1 MNAPEMKSE
10 MTERDLVFHATA
22 IKRHAAPA
30 AIAALAG
37 LPEGRVR
44 AELDAAVAAARAVEA
59 KGAYA
64 LTPLAG
70 VALQAR
76 YAGHFAA
83 QRADAAFVA
92 AYEGFERINR
102 TLKQIITDWQ
112 TLDVGGRKIAND
124 HRDKAHDAAVID
136 RLGGLQEQAEPI
148 LERLAEAGQAPDV
161 VAAVRGANARRLAA
175 GLPRLSYYAKKL
187 LVALEAAEDGEHEW
201 VSDIRRDSYH
211 TVWFELHEELLR
223 IMGREREE

>member
-1 MNAPEMKSE
+1 MMETATMP
-10 MTERDLVFHATA
+10 ERDLVLHAAA
-22 IKRHAAPA
+22 IKRHAPAA
-30 AIAALAG
+30 AIAHLAG
-37 LPEGRVR
+37 MPVER
-44 AELDAAVAAARAVEA
+44 AQGVLDQAVAGGRAVEA

-76 YAGHFAA
+76 YTRHFAA
-83 QRADAAFVA
+83 LRADEGFVA

-112 TLDVGGRKIAND
+112 TLDVGGAKVAND
-124 HRDKAHDAAVID
+124 HSNKAHDEAVID
-136 RLGGLQEQAEPI
+136 RLGGLHEQAEGI
-148 LERLAEAGQAPDV
+148 LNRLSAK
-161 VAAVRGANARRLAA
+161 
-175 GLPRLSYYAKKL
+175 LPRLKYYADKL
-187 LVALEAAEDGEHEW
+187 IAALEASEDGDHEW

>member
-1 MNAPEMKSE
+1 M
-10 MTERDLVFHATA
+10 MTNRDLVLHATA
-22 IKRHAAPA
+22 IKRHAPA
-30 AIAALAG
+30 TAIAALAG
-37 LPEGRVR
+37 ISAASAQ
-44 AELDAAVAAARAVEA
+44 AELDALVVAGRALEA

-83 QRADAAFVA
+83 LRDDLAFRG
-92 AYEGFERINR
+92 AYEGFERINNV
-102 TLKQIITDWQ
+102 LKQIITDWQ
-112 TLDVGGRKIAND
+112 TLTVGGQKVAND
-124 HRDKAHDAAVID
+124 HSDKGHDAAVID
-136 RLGGLQEQAEPI
+136 RLGALHEQAEPI
-148 LERLAEAGQAPDV
+148 LAKLAQ
-161 VAAVRGANARRLAA
+161 
-175 GLPRLSYYAKKL
+175 GLPRLKYYGDRL
-187 LVALEAAEDGEHEW
+187 LAALDAAEDGDHEW

>member
-1 MNAPEMKSE
+1 MND
-10 MTERDLVFHATA
+10 RDLVFHATA

-30 AIAALAG
+30 AIAALAA
-37 LPEGRVR
+37 LPEDRVKS
-44 AELDAAVAAARAVEA
+44 ELDGAVASGRAVEA

-76 YAGHFAA
+76 YARHFAA
-83 QRADAAFVA
+83 LREDAVFVA

-102 TLKQIITDWQ
+102 GLKQIITDWQ
-112 TLDVGGRKIAND
+112 TLDVGGQKIAND
-124 HRDKAHDAAVID
+124 HRDKAHDDAVID
-136 RLGGLQEQAEPI
+136 RLGGLHEQAEPI
-148 LERLAEAGQAPDV
+148 LERLA
-161 VAAVRGANARRLAA
+161 ARSPRLA
-175 GLPRLSYYAKKL
+175 YYGRKL
-187 LVALEAAEDGEHEW
+187 VAALEAAEDGEHEW

-223 IMGREREE
+223 TMGREREE

>member
-1 MNAPEMKSE
+1 MN
-10 MTERDLVFHATA
+10 ERDLVLHATA
-22 IKRHAAPA
+22 IKRHAPLP
-30 AIAALAG
+30 AIAHLAG
-37 LPEGRVR
+37 VPEMR
-44 AELDAAVAAARAVEA
+44 AQAVIDEAVATGRAVEA

-70 VALQAR
+70 VALTAR
-76 YAGHFAA
+76 YRRHFGHL
-83 QRADAAFVA
+83 REDAAFVS

-112 TLDVGGRKIAND
+112 TLDVGGAKVAND
-124 HRDKAHDAAVID
+124 HSDKSHDDTVID
-136 RLGGLQEQAEPI
+136 RLGGLHEQAEPI
-148 LERLAEAGQAPDV
+148 LQ
-161 VAAVRGANARRLAA
+161 RLAA
-175 GLPRLSYYAKKL
+175 KLQRLRYYGDKL
-187 LVALEAAEDGEHEW
+187 LGALEAAEDGDHEW

>member
-1 MNAPEMKSE
+1 MNQ
-10 MTERDLVFHATA
+10 RDLVLHAAA
-22 IKRHAAPA
+22 IKRHAPAA

-37 LPEGRVR
+37 VPAG
-44 AELDAAVAAARAVEA
+44 AAQGELDAAVATGRAVEA

-76 YAGHFAA
+76 YALSFADL
-83 QRADAAFVA
+83 RGDAGFVA

-102 TLKQIITDWQ
+102 NLKQIITDWQ
-112 TLDVGGRKIAND
+112 TLDVGGRKVAND
-124 HRDKAHDAAVID
+124 HSDKTHDEAVID
-136 RLGGLQEQAEPI
+136 RLGAMHEQAEPV
-148 LERLAEAGQAPDV
+148 LARLAQGL
-161 VAAVRGANARRLAA
+161 ARLK
-175 GLPRLSYYAKKL
+175 YYGDKL
-187 LVALEAAEDGEHEW
+187 LAALEAAEDGDHEW
-201 VSDIRRDSYH
+201 ISDIRRDSYH

>member
-1 MNAPEMKSE
+1 MSGA
-10 MTERDLVFHATA
+10 MTSGMPERDLVFHAAA
-22 IKRHAAPA
+22 IKRHAPLA
-30 AIAALAG
+30 AIAHLAG
-37 LPEGRVR
+37 VPEAR
-44 AELDAAVAAARAVEA
+44 AKAVLEQAVAGGRAVEA
-59 KGAYA
+59 KGAFA

-76 YAGHFAA
+76 YTRHF
-83 QRADAAFVA
+83 QHLRSDESFVA

-112 TLDVGGRKIAND
+112 TLDVGGAKVAND
-124 HRDKAHDAAVID
+124 HSDKAHDAAVID
-136 RLGGLQEQAEPI
+136 RLGSLHEQAEGI
-148 LERLAEAGQAPDV
+148 LKRLSAK
-161 VAAVRGANARRLAA
+161 
-175 GLPRLSYYAKKL
+175 LPRLKYYADKL
-187 LVALEAAEDGEHEW
+187 LAALEAAEDGEAEW